1 MPPTLGR
8 FLGGLQRPLQGR
20 LGSPTVQCAAE
31 AGARFRSA
39 VPRCGS
45 VSNLRLVEV
54 VAARLCMADT
64 GTDTCADE
72 TASYHEMLS
81 KAAPKQITNDS
92 FSCGKHCVLPLTSY
106 LQQYFVSIRC
116 PYLDARDGTILSHLL
131 ALGSPI

>member
-31 AGARFRSA
+31 AGARLRSA

-45 VSNLRLVEV
+45 VSNLRVVEV
-54 VAARLCMADT
+54 EARLCMADT

-72 TASYHEMLS
+72 TASYREILS
-81 KAAPKQITNDS
+81 KAASKQITNDS
-92 FSCGKHCVLPLTSY
+92 FGFCKHYVLSLTS
-106 LQQYFVSIRC
+106 
-116 PYLDARDGTILSHLL
+116 
-131 ALGSPI
+131 